1 MCQWDLINFFFFKR
15 ADVGIQTKTMTG
27 KWPLKARH
35 LAFLLWHTA
44 AIFEDCPP
52 WVRSH
57 NKLSCALVLGGPFR
71 QERVS
76 LGRQVP
82 IPGIAT
88 WGSLSLCSSET
99 WQREMGALE
108 TREIYKSGA
117 CLQLLGGRMPPLS
130 SLCETLHLQQLG
142 LAGAF
147 HALKSQKR
155 KEEGVL
161 QKEMPARHRFYSGF
175 VPRINTDVKVKKQT
189 SKSI

>member
-1 MCQWDLINFFFFKR
+1 
-15 ADVGIQTKTMTG
+15 
-27 KWPLKARH
+27 
-35 LAFLLWHTA
+35 
-44 AIFEDCPP
+44 
-52 WVRSH
+52 
-57 NKLSCALVLGGPFR
+57 
-71 QERVS
+71 
-76 LGRQVP
+76 
-82 IPGIAT
+82 
-88 WGSLSLCSSET
+88 
-99 WQREMGALE
+99 MGALE